1 MKRLLFS
8 LLLLLVFS
16 ETRAQINSEHIK
28 GSWKLMDES
37 PVTTYKIISE
47 AVIAT
52 VKIDTVTRRVVSTV
66 LGSYMVNP
74 TKGVGNYNDLGPDS
88 CVISELF
95 YVNDSVANVYASRTA
110 TSGIKLENH
119 DLLYTTSETQ
129 GRQKWARID
138 NKLYYYF
145 NQAVLNKPD
154 TAKSSP
160 LLSHKEL
167 NSKKFYVLKS
177 RTKSV
182 FVKPNASFLKPF
194 AFLKEDQIEEI
205 EDMAAP
211 QAVKMYGESA
221 HFGAVVIT
229 VYDDYYPV
237 ALKVLKAQKNVE

>member
-1 MKRLLFS
+1 MRRLLFS
-8 LLLLLVFS
+8 LLLLLIVS
-16 ETRAQINSEHIK
+16 ETRAQLNEQHLK
-28 GSWKLMDES
+28 GTWKLMEDS

-52 VKIDTVTRRVVSTV
+52 IKMDTLTQCVVSTV
-66 LGSYMVNP
+66 LGSYMINP

-95 YVNDSVANVYASRTA
+95 YVNDSVGHVYASRTA
-110 TSGIKLENH
+110 RSGIKIENH
-119 DLLYTTSETQ
+119 DIMYTSNGIQ
-129 GRQKWARID
+129 GRQRWARMG

-160 LLSHKEL
+160 LLSPKEL
-167 NSKKFYVLKS
+167 NSKTFYVLKS

-182 FVKPNASFLKPF
+182 FVKPNAAFSKPF
-194 AFLKEDQIEEI
+194 AFLKEDQIEEVEEI
-205 EDMAAP
+205 GARE
-211 QAVKMYGESA
+211 AVKKYGESA
-221 HFGAVVIT
+221 RFGAVLIT

-237 ALKVLKAQKNVE
+237 ALKILKAQKNIE